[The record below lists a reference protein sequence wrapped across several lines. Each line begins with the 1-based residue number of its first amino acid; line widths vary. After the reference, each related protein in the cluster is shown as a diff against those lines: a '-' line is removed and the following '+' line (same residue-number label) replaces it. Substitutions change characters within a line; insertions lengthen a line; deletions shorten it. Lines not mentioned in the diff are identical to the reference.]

1 MSLGKP
7 ALANW
12 PLEDDKSADNAEKEV
27 EQGKERKQKGEKG
40 KKTQQMKKQQNKQKI
55 GGSVFIHLLFHSTCI
70 ASALLCSDGWECHSS
85 LSTLWGEPSVW
96 AVSVIPASA
105 PQIFVT
111 KLKTVSFSTWLL
123 AL

>member
-40 KKTQQMKKQQNKQKI
+40 KKKREGRKEAAEWEIKRQK
-55 GGSVFIHLLFHSTCI
+55 G
-70 ASALLCSDGWECHSS
+70 DGLPWWSS
-85 LSTLWGEPSVW
+85 G
-96 AVSVIPASA
+96 
-105 PQIFVT
+105 
-111 KLKTVSFSTWLL
+111 
-123 AL
+123 